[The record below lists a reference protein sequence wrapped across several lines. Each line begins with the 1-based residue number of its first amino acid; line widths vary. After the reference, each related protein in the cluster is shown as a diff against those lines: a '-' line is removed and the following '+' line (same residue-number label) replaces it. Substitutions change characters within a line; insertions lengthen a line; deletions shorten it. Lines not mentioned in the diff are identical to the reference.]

1 MKITE
6 ILEAVDRPMPKTDL
20 RVGDHVVADT
30 SKEQY
35 PGGHKSRSGVVT
47 RIGQTGVHIQPDDG
61 GEREYHPYKIVK
73 KSEGQV
79 SESDDIQ
86 LQDKK
91 IYTFLRAVVNWWND
105 KNPTNRISYHGP
117 GMRVWTR
124 GDGTR
129 SRDPAKLTQYP
140 DAKDSIDMLWVTLS
154 KIPGVKPAG
163 TVSHEFPSIGSNDAI
178 TFKGFILVKR
188 NRTIDVM
195 TPSRVKNPNSVWKQ
209 KQAEVAEAATAGAT
223 SSGSIA
229 TVVNPGMTNKNPA
242 AGSPGKMAK
251 KGPPQWMP
259 KKQTPKDNA
268 LDKNV
273 GLMTGTPIRR

>member
-6 ILEAVDRPMPKTDL
+6 ILEAVNRPMPKTDL

-35 PGGHKSRSGVVT
+35 PGGHKSRSGKVT
-47 RIGQTGVHIQPDDG
+47 RVGQTGVHIQPDDG

-73 KSEGQV
+73 KSQ
-79 SESDDIQ
+79 SQ
-86 LQDKK
+86 
-91 IYTFLRAVVNWWND
+91 
-105 KNPTNRISYHGP
+105 
-117 GMRVWTR
+117 
-124 GDGTR
+124 
-129 SRDPAKLTQYP
+129 
-140 DAKDSIDMLWVTLS
+140 
-154 KIPGVKPAG
+154 
-163 TVSHEFPSIGSNDAI
+163 
-178 TFKGFILVKR
+178 
-188 NRTIDVM
+188 
-195 TPSRVKNPNSVWKQ
+195 
-209 KQAEVAEAATAGAT
+209 EVDEAATAGAT

-251 KGPPQWMP
+251 KSPPQWMP

-273 GLMTGTPIRR
+273 GLLTGTPIRR